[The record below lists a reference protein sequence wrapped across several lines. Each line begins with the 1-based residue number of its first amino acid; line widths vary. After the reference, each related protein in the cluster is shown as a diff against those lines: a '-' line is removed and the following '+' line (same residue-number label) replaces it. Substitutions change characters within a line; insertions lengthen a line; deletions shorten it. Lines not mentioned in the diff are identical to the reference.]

1 MKVKVIKKMMAYLLV
16 GAMVISTPIT
26 ASAAET
32 SIADVYTETDDADKS
47 SGTATLSGSATGTHK
62 FEDEI
67 AKKDVQVIGLAL
79 DKTSLSLEVNGG
91 LQSDRLQAR
100 VLYSDYDPVDEEMV
114 LKADQETKEII
125 DNYLHWEVIG
135 NENRVVGISYYENAE
150 GVKDHSMVNVKAK
163 NGGNVTVRAF
173 IDYNANGFL
182 DGDEYYADATVSV
195 KQLAD
200 SIKFSNLPDKFYL
213 KQKYDLN
220 KYITVEP
227 ATATTCNVSFY
238 VGAADAKKVTISDDG
253 VLTVKKVKDPETIKL
268 YATTENGK
276 QAETEITL
284 HPGVPANKV
293 IISSKKGDA
302 KGVTLDFG
310 KRKKEDMT
318 TAELS
323 VELQPKSGVTDKV
336 TDSVEWSVK
345 NPKTPVIEMTE
356 IPSADDTRILNVQVK
371 ALSVGTA
378 TVTAKASS
386 GKKGTYKITVD
397 STPYGVA
404 ITDIETWT
412 GKKPA
417 LTAVLFADDYDKTTG
432 TGTVIPV
439 GKTKV
444 TFAAPKKQDE
454 DKASTNIK
462 NIKVSAKGVVT
473 SSNLLTDA
481 SRSKNPI
488 KKDSRTINVT
498 VKHAKDNAL
507 NASCVVTVNQAD
519 IQNITVTDV
528 THGAPGTPI
537 VFDNRKGDAPSKPLS
552 AVSGGKYQYEAH
564 AFSDAACTISASEYD
579 NAIVWASSSA
589 KVGTITENGLF
600 TALKGGSTKLTASY
614 VTLTTKN
621 NKTTAKLNKKTIT
634 VKPVQKATSLT
645 LNKNVFVVVAGTN
658 ARDIAINVKKQLPS
672 GSKDLI
678 TWKKVVG
685 DSAGKT
691 VEKSTNLTPTNAKT
705 TAVKVPVASYSAG
718 TVIKIGAYAD
728 GGAVAY
734 AYIYVVDSK
743 TKAVRATEN
752 GNAIAKN
759 KMELKVGVDGQ
770 RTIAPQVQSSERGAS
785 FVATTEYVRENIG
798 YVKDPVKYS
807 FNKAGIASID
817 RNGVI
822 TGLKPGTTK
831 LTIQTLS
838 GKKSTVTIT
847 VK

>member
-26 ASAAET
+26 ASAAEA

-47 SGTATLSGSATGTHK
+47 SGTATLSGTATGSHK

-114 LKADQETKEII
+114 LKADQETKKII

-150 GVKDHSMVNVKAK
+150 GVKDHSMVNVTAK

-173 IDYNANGFL
+173 IDHNANGLL

-276 QAETEITL
+276 QTDTDITL

-417 LTAVLFADDYDKTTG
+417 LTAVLLADDDTPG
-432 TGTVIPV
+432 IPV
-439 GKTKV
+439 GKKTKV
-444 TFAAPKKQDE
+444 KFEAPKKQE
-454 DKASTNIK
+454 QDKVSTNIK
-462 NIKVSAKGVVT
+462 NIKVSAKGVIT
-473 SSNLLTDA
+473 SDNLLKGTD
-481 SRSKNPI
+481 KKTPI
-488 KKDSRTINVT
+488 EGGKDSRTINVT
-498 VKHAKDNAL
+498 VTHPGIDKPLTD
-507 NASCVVTVNQAD
+507 SCVVTVKQAN

-564 AFSDAACTISASEYD
+564 AFSDAKCETPASEYD
-579 NAIVWASSSA
+579 DAIVWASSSA
-589 KVGTITENGLF
+589 KVGTITEKGLF

-614 VTLTTKN
+614 VTLTTN
-621 NKTTAKLNKKTIT
+621 TRTNKTTAKLNKKTIT

-678 TWKKVVG
+678 TWKYVVG
-685 DSAGKT
+685 DSAGNTIK
-691 VEKSTNLTPTNAKT
+691 KSDSITPTNAKT

-752 GNAIAKN
+752 GSAIAKN

>member
-26 ASAAET
+26 ASAAEA

-47 SGTATLSGSATGTHK
+47 SGTATLSGTATGTYK

-173 IDYNANGFL
+173 IDYNANGYL

-238 VGAADAKKVTISDDG
+238 VAAADAKKVTISDKG
-253 VLTVKKVKDPETIKL
+253 EMTVKKVTAEEKIKL

-276 QAETEITL
+276 QAEAEITL

-293 IISSKKGDA
+293 IISSDNGN
-302 KGVTLDFG
+302 TLDFG
-310 KRKKEDMT
+310 KIKTKDMT
-318 TAELS
+318 TAKLS
-323 VELQPKSGVTDKV
+323 VELQPKNGVTDKV

-345 NPKTPVIEMTE
+345 NPKTPVIAMTE
-356 IPSADDTRILNVQVK
+356 IPSADDTRILDVQVK

-386 GKKGTYKITVD
+386 GKKATYKITVD
-397 STPYGVA
+397 STPSGVA
-404 ITDIETWT
+404 VTDIETWT

-417 LTAVLFADDYDKTTG
+417 LTAVLFADDYNKTTG

-462 NIKVSAKGVVT
+462 NIKVSAKGVIT
-473 SSNLLTDA
+473 SANLLVGTD
-481 SRSKNPI
+481 KKTPI
-488 KKDSRTINVT
+488 EGGKDSRTINVT

-507 NASCVVTVNQAD
+507 NASCVVTVKQAN

-564 AFSDAACTISASEYD
+564 AFSDAACATPASEYD
-579 NAIVWASSSA
+579 DAIVWASSSA

-658 ARDIAINVKKQLPS
+658 ARDIAINVKKQLPN

-678 TWKKVVG
+678 TWKYVVG
-685 DSAGKT
+685 DSAGNT
-691 VEKSTNLTPTNAKT
+691 IRKSDNIKPTNAKT
-705 TAVKVPVASYSAG
+705 TAVKVPVASYQAG

-752 GNAIAKN
+752 GSAIAKN
-759 KMELKVGVDGQ
+759 KKELVVGQ
-770 RTIAPQVQSSERGAS
+770 QCTIAPEVQSSERGAS